1 MIVLRLFLVIVALV
15 LGVSFVLYLVTKDRR
30 HLTFIWNVVRF
41 ALVLLALV
49 AIFFVIERF
58 VLI

>member
-1 MIVLRLFLVIVALV
+1 MIVLRLFLVIMALV

-30 HLTFIWNVVRF
+30 HLTFIWNVIRF